1 MMNSVKICTTNQSLN
16 EFWKEEVKSVETIE
30 DCMHVIN
37 LYPDLTEQVI
47 TGFGGAF
54 TEAAV
59 VSYES
64 LNDTAKKEFVEGYY
78 GVDGLRYNMG
88 RVHMNSCDFA
98 LGNYTYVEE
107 GDKDLSTFDIAHDKK
122 NMIPL
127 IKEAIA
133 LFGTT
138 VAACGDEKSAKDF
151 KLLASPWSPPAYM
164 KSNGEMNHGGSLLEE
179 YYSLWAEYYVKYL
192 KAYEAEG
199 IKIKYL
205 TVQNEPAA
213 VQTWD
218 SCIYSA
224 EEEGRFAADYL
235 IPALRKAGL
244 DTEVFI
250 WDHNKEAMYDRAKE
264 SFSVAGCRD
273 KVSGV
278 AMHWYTGDHFDGI
291 RAVKKAFPEKK
302 VFFTEGCVEYSRFAD
317 SGEVQKAEMYAHDM
331 LGNLKAGVEA
341 FLDWNLLLDEKGGPN
356 HVGNFCAAPMMCDG
370 KGGLE
375 KRLSYYYIGHFS
387 RYVKAGAK
395 QIMTTCY
402 TDGVE
407 VVAFLNPDGERV
419 VVILNKS
426 DRDFELSIR
435 ENGKG
440 TYCVAGAHSIKTV
453 RFA

>member
-1 MMNSVKICTTNQSLN
+1 MSSIQIVTTSQA
-16 EFWKEEVKSVETIE
+16 EGKYWQEETKDMETVT

-37 LYPDLTEQVI
+37 LYPELTEQTV
-47 TGFGGAF
+47 TGFGGAL

-59 VSYES
+59 VSYNS
-64 LNDTAKKEFVEGYY
+64 LHDGAKEEFLEGYY
-78 GVDGLRYNMG
+78 GREGLRYNMG

-98 LGNYTYVEE
+98 EGNYTYVEE
-107 GDKDLSTFDIAHDKK
+107 GDQDLHTFDIAHDKK
-122 NMIPL
+122 AMIPL

-133 LFGTT
+133 RYGQC
-138 VAACGDEKSAKDF
+138 VAASGEEKTAEEF
-151 KLLASPWSPPAYM
+151 RLLASPWSPPAYM
-164 KSNGEMNHGGSLLEE
+164 KTNQEMNHGGKLKEE
-179 YYSLWAEYYVKYL
+179 YYSLWADYYVKYL

-199 IKIKYL
+199 LRIKYL
-205 TVQNEPAA
+205 TVQNEPEA

-218 SCIYSA
+218 SCTYTA
-224 EEEGRFAADYL
+224 EEEGRFASEYL
-235 IPALRKAGL
+235 VPALRAAGL

-250 WDHNKEAMYDRAKE
+250 WDHNKEAMYDRAKG
-264 SFSVAGCRD
+264 SFAVEGCRE

-331 LGNLKAGVEA
+331 LGNLKAGAEA
-341 FLDWNLLLDEKGGPN
+341 ILDWNVLLDEQGGPN

-387 RYVKAGAK
+387 RYIKPGAK

-407 VVAFLNPDGERV
+407 VVAFVNPDGERV
-419 VVILNKS
+419 IVILNKRDS
-426 DRDFELSIR
+426 DFELSIR
-435 ENGKG
+435 ENAKG
-440 TYCVAGAHSIKTV
+440 TTCIAGAHSIMTV
-453 RFA
+453 RFV